1 MSAAT
6 AQLNFQ
12 LCTFPNAVGCS
23 NRSSS
28 LMWLDWSFHQASH
41 CWLHGTLGS
50 SGSTQPH
57 GSKGRLTLVTT
68 AGTAQPS
75 PAVPEQMPCA
85 ALCPCGKL
93 DTGTSR
99 AGSARC
105 CSGVP
110 GLLCWLWV
118 WHHHPWDV
126 LGGWIPLYAQDDPS
140 DLSEGHSH
148 PHWNYSLGY
157 FPSHPDTS
165 FPWRNEGTH
174 SDRSLF
180 PFLNWPSTA
189 SSAPLV
195 CTHRR

>member
-75 PAVPEQMPCA
+75 PDVPEQMPCA

-93 DTGTSR
+93 CWTLAPPELAVPGAALVFQGSF
-99 AGSARC
+99 AGSE
-105 CSGVP
+105 SDTTTP
-110 GLLCWLWV
+110 GMSWVGEFPSTHRMTPVISVKATLIHIGITLWV
-118 WHHHPWDV
+118 IFPPILTPHFPEGMKEHTV
-126 LGGWIPLYAQDDPS
+126 T
-140 DLSEGHSH
+140 DLSS
-148 PHWNYSLGY
+148 
-157 FPSHPDTS
+157 
-165 FPWRNEGTH
+165 
-174 SDRSLF
+174 
-180 PFLNWPSTA
+180 PFWTDPAQQVL
-189 SSAPLV
+189 
-195 CTHRR
+195 HH